1 MSSAVTSP
9 VAWDL
14 TVAPMSAKVKV
25 SGVTADSDGFY
36 YAARQLVE
44 IVADE
49 TVGIA
54 TNAQKAI
61 GQLEDS
67 ITIKT
72 NPNGLDAR
80 TRVSVI
86 PFGFRRVLR
95 MTAEGDLTYG
105 TWVTQGS
112 VSKQAVK
119 AASTMAATAT
129 ATVDASAL
137 AGSIAAGET
146 PVTSTAAQ
154 PAVTIAGAVTATVTP
169 TLAGGVP
176 PERIIGI
183 IWKGATS
190 GNEVLVLAY

>member
-14 TVAPMSAKVKV
+14 TVAPMSAKVKTA
-25 SGVTADSDGFY
+25 GVTADSDGFY
-36 YAARQLVE
+36 YKARQLVE

-54 TNAQKAI
+54 ATAQKAI
-61 GQLEDS
+61 GILEDS
-67 ITIKT
+67 ITTKT

-80 TRVSVI
+80 TKVSVL
-86 PFGFRRVLR
+86 PFGFRRILR
-95 MTAEGDLTYG
+95 MTAEGDLTFN

-119 AASTMAATAT
+119 AASSLA
-129 ATVDASAL
+129 ATVD
-137 AGSIAAGET
+137 AGET
-146 PVTSTAAQ
+146 PVTSTAAN
-154 PAVTIAGAVTATVTP
+154 GAVVSV
-169 TLAGGVP
+169 AGGVP

-183 IWKGATS
+183 VWKGATS